1 MLLICSLR
9 QTLRHQA
16 ARSLETLAAK
26 NPGFTDFLNQPV
38 DYYPNV
44 EIPHHTFERLPTLS
58 TYFQVVTPLSRHL
71 TAYLVP

>member
-1 MLLICSLR
+1 MLLVCSLR
-9 QTLRHQA
+9 QALRRQA

-44 EIPHHTFERLPTLS
+44 EISQHTFERLPTLF
-58 TYFQVVTPLSRHL
+58 TYFQIVTLLSRHL
-71 TAYLVP
+71 TANLVP